1 MDTAVSP
8 PRPPTIPAERETG
21 RGVRN
26 SAILHVAAI
35 AGFLIYTRVVPP
47 EAMPMIP
54 TLRVDL
60 VGLPDQL
67 KKDLVLPA
75 EPAPEKVEPAPPV
88 AKEPAPEKPKPEEMV
103 LKPKKDAAAERS
115 NAMKNALKR
124 MKALAKVAE
133 ENAPIKGNRVSAGSS
148 LDGNA
153 REGEA
158 TYYDRLRTRLQENW
172 ALPIWLSR
180 QNLSARVQVQID
192 AVGRLSGFTFVQRSG
207 NAQFDE
213 AVARTLRDSAPFP
226 RPTGPVSVLVGFPL

>member
-1 MDTAVSP
+1 METAKH
-8 PRPPTIPAERETG
+8 ETG

-26 SAILHVAAI
+26 SAILHIAAI
-35 AGFLIYTRVVPP
+35 VGFLIYTRVVPP

-88 AKEPAPEKPKPEEMV
+88 AKEPAPEKPKAEEMV
-103 LKPKKDAAAERS
+103 LKPKKEKETAADRAS
-115 NAMKNALKR
+115 AMKNALKR
-124 MKALAKVAE
+124 MKALAKVTE
-133 ENAPIKGNRVSAGSS
+133 EDAPIKGNRVSQGSS

-172 ALPIWLSR
+172 ALPVWLSR

-226 RPTGPVSVLVGFPL
+226 RPTGAVSVLVGFPL